1 MATVMSHFAV
11 GVGMYRFV
19 DKGRDPWW
27 TGPFVAGCLSM
38 LPDADVLLMPWNAY
52 GDPWGHRGM
61 THSLAFAVVIG
72 ALAALVIHRR
82 VTFPGGFI
90 GLAATLAVVTASHG
104 LLDALTDGGL
114 GVAFFAPFDATRYF
128 LPVRP
133 IPVSPITT
141 DLTHPG
147 LASVL
152 AVELLLLWPLALV
165 LATARRPTPRW
176 FRFATWTLAA
186 VSLVA
191 WGARSRG

>member
-1 MATVMSHFAV
+1 MATVLSHFV
-11 GVGMYRFV
+11 LGVGMYRFV
-19 DKGRDPWW
+19 DRGRDPWW

-38 LPDADVLLMPWNAY
+38 LPDADALLMPWNAY

-61 THSLAFAVVIG
+61 THSLAFAALAG
-72 ALAALVIHRR
+72 ALGALVICRR
-82 VTFPGGFI
+82 VTFPGGFG

-141 DLTHPG
+141 NAADPR
-147 LASVL
+147 VL
-152 AVELLLLWPLALV
+152 EVIGQEALLLWPAALLLATVRRPVPLWVKVALV
-165 LATARRPTPRW
+165 LATLT
-176 FRFATWTLAA
+176 
-186 VSLVA
+186 SVA
-191 WGARSRG
+191 LCWLRGA